1 MGLNFKRLNPKEK
14 KKEKHNVGEILL
26 FIWVMFLLLCVIGC
40 IIFGFV
46 KFFIWITAAF
56 SITGRIFCI
65 GALAA
70 ILLGITAACID

>member
-14 KKEKHNVGEILL
+14 KKEKPNIGDIIFL
-26 FIWVMFLLLCVIGC
+26 IWVILLLLCVIGC
-40 IIFGFV
+40 IIFGLV
-46 KFFIWITAAF
+46 QFFIWITAAF

-70 ILLGITAACID
+70 ILLGITWACID